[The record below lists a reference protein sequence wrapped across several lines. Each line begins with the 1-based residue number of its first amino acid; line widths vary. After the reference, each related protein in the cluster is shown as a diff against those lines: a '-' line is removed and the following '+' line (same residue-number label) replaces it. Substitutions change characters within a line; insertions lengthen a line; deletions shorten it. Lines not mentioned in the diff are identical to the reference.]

1 MKLRIVRHAEST
13 GNARGRWQGRDD
25 TLLTDLGRE
34 QASKLRDRFASEGYQ
49 PSHIYSSPLSRTLET
64 AQIASSV
71 WDIPIVKVDDL
82 METDIGA
89 FTGKTWQDIE
99 EQMPE
104 IARQF
109 AVNRNLEL
117 IDGAESY
124 VQRSD
129 RARRIIDLVIGEH
142 TDDDSVLVFSH
153 GGIIGHIFAQLVGTD
168 RMWGLGVRNTAVF
181 EFTIAVDRWQLDGHD
196 RANSDLRRINLFND
210 ASHLD

>member
-13 GNARGRWQGRDD
+13 GNALGRWQGRDD

-34 QASKLRDRFASEGYQ
+34 QAAKLRERFAAEDYQ

-64 AQIASSV
+64 AQIASSA
-71 WDIPIVKVDDL
+71 WDIPIVQVDDL

-89 FTGKTWQDIE
+89 FTGKTWQEIE

-104 IARQF
+104 VAREF

-117 IDGAESY
+117 IDGAETY
-124 VQRSD
+124 GQRSD
-129 RARRIIDLVIGEH
+129 RAQRIVDLLTGEH

-168 RMWGLGVRNTAVF
+168 RMWGLGVLNTAVF
-181 EFTIAVDRWQLDGHD
+181 EFTIVVDRWNLDGPN
-196 RANSDLRRINLFND
+196 RTNTDLRRINLFND

>member
-34 QASKLRDRFASEGYQ
+34 QAAKLRDRFASEGYQ

-109 AVNRNLEL
+109 AVSRNLEL

>member
-13 GNARGRWQGRDD
+13 GNAQGRWQGRDD

-34 QASKLRDRFASEGYQ
+34 QAAKLRDRFASEGFQ

-71 WDIPIVKVDDL
+71 WDIPIVQVDDL

-109 AVNRNLEL
+109 AVSRNLEL

>member
-13 GNARGRWQGRDD
+13 GNALGRWQGRDD

-34 QASKLRDRFASEGYQ
+34 QAAKLRDRFASEGYQ

-71 WDIPIVKVDDL
+71 WDIPIVQVDDL

-109 AVNRNLEL
+109 SVSRNLEL